1 MHTGDEM
8 LAVFLL
14 AQLVRP
20 VETSDFESS
29 VINLVSWI
37 RLCIEILS
45 VVIILLGI
53 AITLYKVFRLVLT
66 PGSEIYN
73 QVRFVFSRYLIMG
86 LEFQLAADIIG
97 TAVSP
102 SWDQLGKLAVIAT
115 IRTFLSFFLQYEMK
129 GEKPQV
135 KNTPVDTDADRS
147 REA

>member
-1 MHTGDEM
+1 M